1 MANTPIW
8 EVGNQT
14 LSIMAYK
21 ILLRQEKLRF
31 LQSTLWQ
38 KKKTKQ
44 KKKQLTDKIYIIQSY
59 VKPCKVNA
67 IQRN

>member
-38 KKKTKQ
+38 KKKNKQ

>member
-38 KKKTKQ
+38 KKKKKQ
-44 KKKQLTDKIYIIQSY
+44 KKKKLTDKIYIIQSY

>member
-38 KKKTKQ
+38 KKNKKQ

>member
-21 ILLRQEKLRF
+21 ILLRQEKLSLNCRKACLEF
-31 LQSTLWQ
+31 HL
-38 KKKTKQ
+38 
-44 KKKQLTDKIYIIQSY
+44 KIPFYKMLE
-59 VKPCKVNA
+59 VTCWFEHA
-67 IQRN
+67 IQFYQKQNNEKV

>member
-38 KKKTKQ
+38 KTKQ
-44 KKKQLTDKIYIIQSY
+44 NKKKKQLTDKIYIIQSY